1 MKPICGTTVA
11 RKKARAGKEDKVR
24 KENTTYLYL
33 CLSYFQCLR
42 NFWSLCAV
50 FLTHTT
56 CDWFFVFL
64 VGLGMSFPMKR
75 WFLVYLGKPYYSCTM
90 TEWINILS
98 FYCFVKSFQKF
109 NFRGLWLGRESSKS
123 LWSCGT
129 QVLGTLHSYQ
139 FPCND
144 SFRFIFHSVYIEV
157 AYSFFYEL
165 KPWCFGSWKIMKK
178 NLKKWRTWPDRS
190 MLLI

>member
-90 TEWINILS
+90 TKWINTFCHFIVSSSHSKNSISGGYDLEEKAARAYDLAALKYWGPSTHINFPVMIL
-98 FYCFVKSFQKF
+98 FA
-109 NFRGLWLGRESSKS
+109 LSS
-123 LWSCGT
+123 
-129 QVLGTLHSYQ
+129 TL
-139 FPCND
+139 
-144 SFRFIFHSVYIEV
+144 FI
-157 AYSFFYEL
+157 L
-165 KPWCFGSWKIMKK
+165 
-178 NLKKWRTWPDRS
+178 R
-190 MLLI
+190 